1 MPIRIKP
8 PKISAFGPSRDETR
22 LPIFSPAAEIRKA
35 DRPISSA
42 ASRVLPS
49 GGPSNNLILTI
60 PRLNPVINASM
71 LSATPS
77 SSVLRSD
84 NRSLQLTDSPSAE
97 RPSLIILPPTIAS
110 SPKATQWS

>member
-49 GGPSNNLILTI
+49 GGPVEQPDLDHPEAESGDQ
-60 PRLNPVINASM
+60 RV
-71 LSATPS
+71 
-77 SSVLRSD
+77 D
-84 NRSLQLTDSPSAE
+84 AE
-97 RPSLIILPPTIAS
+97 RHAEQQRIA
-110 SPKATQWS
+110 